1 MQRKTIIL
9 AQRLGK
15 TAHVSP
21 LRFKLQRLAQ
31 QFPVADTLHLE
42 DWLIEL
48 ANARGARIIIRDVE
62 SKCIPNLPDK
72 HLVSNEELVVGIC
85 QLQCRDRPQIL
96 RLAAQLISR
105 GAVEWQ
111 RLKHL
116 AEMERVE
123 PILAELARQAL
134 RVDPEHPTW
143 QKIADTFHNETP
155 LRQPLLHWTRLAQ
168 PVMKH
173 GRYNAQSWKLV
184 S

>member
-1 MQRKTIIL
+1 MKRNTSTL

-15 TAHVSP
+15 TAHISP

-31 QFPVADTLHLE
+31 QFPVAHVINLE

-62 SKCIPNLPDK
+62 SEFEPDLPGK
-72 HLVSNEELVVGIC
+72 ELVSNEELVVGIC
-85 QLQCRDRPQIL
+85 QLQCLDRPQIL

-105 GAVEWQ
+105 GEVRLQ
-111 RLKHL
+111 RIIHIAK
-116 AEMERVE
+116 MERVE
-123 PILAELARQAL
+123 PILAELAKQAL
-134 RVDPEHPTW
+134 RVEPDHPTW
-143 QKIADTFHNETP
+143 QKVAEAFREQKP
-155 LRQPLLHWTRLAQ
+155 LQQPLLHWTRLAQ

-173 GRYNAQSWKLV
+173 GRCNAQSWKLV